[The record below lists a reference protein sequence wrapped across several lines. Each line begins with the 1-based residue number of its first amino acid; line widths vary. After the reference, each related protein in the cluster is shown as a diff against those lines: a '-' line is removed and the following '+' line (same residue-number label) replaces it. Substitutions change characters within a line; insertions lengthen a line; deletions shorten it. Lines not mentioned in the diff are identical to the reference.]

1 MKATIYSLGVLLFLL
16 LSLPSSGQDKI
27 HKKSGDV
34 IDCSVKE
41 IGLDEIKYTVP
52 GFGPELKFSI
62 AKEKVLK
69 VVFSNGQ
76 EIAIEDE
83 LTNPD
88 NYRDNFKNALKVDFL
103 SPLTGNTT
111 FYYERSIK
119 PGRSIEAGLGIVGL
133 GLDPSEVNPAGF
145 FTKFGMKFIKS
156 PDVYLRGMRYA
167 HVLKGSY
174 VKPEL
179 IFGYYAR
186 DYDNFYEGSYWYYGT
201 TRRNVFIGSIMLNFG
216 KQWVIDNSF
225 LVDFYVGAGYGFDSG
240 DYDEGYHYAYV
251 GGAEDIPISAAAGL
265 KIGWLFK

>member
-1 MKATIYSLGVLLFLL
+1 MKTLIPALGFLFIL
-16 LSLPSSGQDKI
+16 LSSITVVGQDAI

-34 IDCSVKE
+34 IECSIKE

-52 GFGPELKFSI
+52 GFGPDLKFSI
-62 AKEKVLK
+62 AKEKVNK

-76 EIAIEDE
+76 EMIIKDE
-83 LTNPD
+83 MTNPD
-88 NYRDNFKNALKVDFL
+88 NYQDNFRNALKVDFL

-111 FYYERSIK
+111 IYYERSLK

-133 GLDPSEVNPAGF
+133 GLDPAEVNPAGV
-145 FTKFGMKFIKS
+145 FTKFGVKFIKS

-167 HVLKGSY
+167 HVLKGAY

-179 IFGYYAR
+179 ILGYFAR
-186 DYDNFYEGSYWYYGT
+186 DYDNYWEGSYWYYGT
-201 TRRNVFIGSIMLNFG
+201 TRREVFIGSIMLNFG

-225 LVDFYVGAGYGFDSG
+225 LVDFFVGAGYGFDSG
-240 DYDEGYHYAYV
+240 DYDEGYQYAYV
-251 GGAEDIPISAAAGL
+251 GGAEDIPISFSAGL